1 MKKVSGKTQHM
12 HGARPNLPPAKERR
26 RKRKRKKLQLLEKW
40 QPMQNANYDEGQLK
54 ILVEQDPDFIG
65 VFRNNHYQVTMR
77 ERPSETFGTV
87 TWLVCRRLDGEAI
100 HDWRHLQKI
109 KNDLCGP
116 EREGL
121 ELYPAESRLIDESNQ
136 YHLFVMGEGK
146 NLPFGYNKR
155 MVNDVDPPGVNKQR
169 PFDDPPEDLNATADG
184 DPTKQIPTRVT

>member
-1 MKKVSGKTQHM
+1 MK
-12 HGARPNLPPAKERR
+12 AAKERR
-26 RKRKRKKLQLLEKW
+26 RKRKETQLRMPW
-40 QPMQNANYDEGQLK
+40 QPMKNANYEDGQLK
-54 ILVEQDPDFIG
+54 ILVEQDPNFIG

-77 ERPSETFGTV
+77 ELQGDLYGKV

-116 EREGL
+116 ECEGL

-136 YHLFVMGEGK
+136 YHLFVMAEGK
-146 NLPFGYNKR
+146 KLPFGYNER

-169 PFDDPPEDLNATADG
+169 HFDDPPEDLNSTADG
-184 DPTKQIPTRVT
+184 DDTKQIEVRRG

>member
-26 RKRKRKKLQLLEKW
+26 RKRKKIQLLEKW
-40 QPMQNANYDEGQLK
+40 QPMQNANYEEGQLK
-54 ILVEQDPDFIG
+54 VLVEQDPNFVG

-77 ERPSETFGTV
+77 EQPSKMFGTV
-87 TWLVCRRLDGEAI
+87 TWLVCRRLDGGAI

-121 ELYPAESRLIDESNQ
+121 ELYPAESRLVDESNQ
-136 YHLFVMGEGK
+136 HHLFVLGAGM
-146 NLPFGYNKR
+146 NLPFGYNER
-155 MVNDVDPPGVNKQR
+155 RVSGIDPPGVNKQR
-169 PFDDPPEDLNATADG
+169 AFDDPPKDLNATVDG
-184 DPTKQIPTRVT
+184 TDAKQLEVRES